1 MSKSTHPY
9 FKRRVLE
16 LVELGFSPSD
26 ILKIFATE
34 TPDDLADQIPS
45 LRTIQRMVKEKSK
58 DNRQEWK
65 ITDCENPEDAQFVLD
80 ALYWMILRTPF
91 AEIPKISVTLADMV
105 IRVKKAA
112 PSLRGDIVL
121 RLALWYLAGI
131 SIDDIHLLLAA
142 KPFDEGGYGY
152 KAYVARLKNVYG
164 NDWKKH
170 AIYTLTRENDR
181 VIPVWD
187 FDPESEPIWQVLEE

>member
-65 ITDCENPEDAQFVLD
+65 ITDCENPEDAQFVFD

-91 AEIPKISVTLADMV
+91 AKIPKISVTLADMV

-121 RLALWYLAGI
+121 ELALWYLAGI

-142 KPFDEGGYGY
+142 KPFDDGLYGY
-152 KAYVARLKNVYG
+152 KGYVARLKNVYG

-170 AIYTLTRENDR
+170 AIYKLTRENDR